1 MVILSLGTSY
11 YKTLTKRSVTAE
23 GIEYDVSLP
32 EPTEKQVEIAKNI
45 DGVKYAGVQVKCAVI
60 DEYKGKETRIRQMMC
75 LGKNSVFLH
84 MNRLKESTQRKKTK

>member
-32 EPTEKQVEIAKNI
+32 EPTEKQVEIAKI
-45 DGVKYAGVQVKCAVI
+45 
-60 DEYKGKETRIRQMMC
+60 
-75 LGKNSVFLH
+75 
-84 MNRLKESTQRKKTK
+84 